1 MSVKKLEI
9 ISLFVACLLG
19 MLFHFVYG
27 WSGENPVAGI
37 FFPVN
42 ESTWEHLKLI
52 FFPILLVSV
61 PEYFLL
67 PSALRDRFWFS
78 KLVSVLAGMI
88 LTVVLFY
95 TYTGV
100 YGKNVDAL
108 NILIY
113 FIAMIA
119 AYLLGYRILNTGKK
133 QGLSTTASLLFL
145 FIFFLLFA
153 VFTKRP
159 PDIGLFE
166 DPAKAGT
173 YETSGSKKK
182 RSGQRISDQG
192 DILCDSFRTLWK
204 NRKKA

>member
-9 ISLFVACLLG
+9 ISFFVASLLG
-19 MLFHFVYG
+19 VLFHFVYG
-27 WSGENPVAGI
+27 WSGENPVVGI

-78 KLVSVLAGMI
+78 RLTAVLAGMI

-95 TYTGV
+95 TYTGM

-108 NILIY
+108 NIVIY

-119 AYLLGYRILNTGKK
+119 AYLLGYRILNTDKK

-145 FIFFLLFA
+145 FILFLLFA
-153 VFTKRP
+153 LFTKRP

-173 YETSGSKKK
+173 YETSGSK
-182 RSGQRISDQG
+182 
-192 DILCDSFRTLWK
+192 
-204 NRKKA
+204 